1 MHFQLIHGLPFGK
14 GDEEERQFDVE
25 LRQLTAG
32 DIIDAE
38 AASERMVMTPK
49 GPALLSSPSRMGFEL
64 LRRSVGR
71 IGKINGPLPMELLK
85 TLHQADIELLLD
97 KAELQRSAALATAGQ
112 ATDEGR

>member
-1 MHFQLIHGLPFGK
+1 MHFQLIHGLPYGK
-14 GDEEERQFDVE
+14 NDDVELQFDVE
-25 LRQLTAG
+25 LRPLTAG

-112 ATDEGR
+112 AADEGR

>member
-14 GDEEERQFDVE
+14 NDDVELQFDVE
-25 LRQLTAG
+25 LRQLTGG

-38 AASERMVMTPK
+38 AASERMVITPE

-71 IGKINGPLPMELLK
+71 IGKINGPLPMEMLKALHQTDIDLLLK
-85 TLHQADIELLLD
+85 
-97 KAELQRSAALATAGQ
+97 KAELQRIAALKAAKQ

>member
-14 GDEEERQFDVE
+14 GEDAELQFDVE

-38 AASERMVMTPK
+38 AASERMVITPE

-71 IGKINGPLPMELLK
+71 IGKIQGPLPMEMLK
-85 TLHQADIELLLD
+85 TLHQADIELLL
-97 KAELQRSAALATAGQ
+97 AEAEARRKAALKTAEQ
-112 ATDEGR
+112 AAGSGR